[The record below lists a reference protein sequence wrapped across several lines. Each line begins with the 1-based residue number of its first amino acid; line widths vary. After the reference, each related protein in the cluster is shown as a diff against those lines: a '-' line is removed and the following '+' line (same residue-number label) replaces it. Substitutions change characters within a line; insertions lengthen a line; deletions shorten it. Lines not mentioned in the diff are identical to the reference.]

1 MNYNQLKGHQGDVQ
15 FRKIDVLPTKL
26 TAIENRPLAL
36 GEFSGHQHVVTG
48 DVQQFQLSDTMYIVV
63 GENGARLQHVHQ
75 KHVSR
80 EALKSL
86 AILPIADHVPLML
99 PAGIYECWIQQEYN
113 PFANALG
120 ITAER
125 MRNVKD

>member
-15 FRKIDVLPTKL
+15 FRNIDVLPANA

-36 GEFSGHQHVVTG
+36 GEFSGHQHIITG
-48 DVQQFQLSDTMYIVV
+48 EIQQFKLSTTMYIVV
-63 GENGARLQHVHQ
+63 GKGGARLQHVHQ
-75 KHVSR
+75 KNVTP

-86 AILPIADHVPLML
+86 AILPIADHAPLLL

-113 PFANALG
+113 PYANALG
-120 ITAER
+120 VTAKR
-125 MRNVKD
+125 MRDVID